1 MQIFIEFNS
10 IWQNSFLDG
19 DDKSYSFKG
28 KHLKNKRKFVA
39 TSKSDKIDH
48 KKITKNTILGILS
61 RLIGDQRKLHDA
73 KVSDDYYFKD
83 KEHLIGE
90 PIVRLK
96 SWEEKVYLKNKSED
110 RPPQGSYLGVI
121 QEDEKFFY
129 SEDAYILWSILY
141 MDIDELLEFI
151 ISDKMNE
158 KKRGDTHPHSLL
170 QKAEELKDTDPIVLL
185 KDEIASIQEKFNKK
199 KENFDKE
206 LKKYLNLSSPTDKE
220 IKSFSKLKEKV
231 EKEEIKL
238 QEDIDK
244 LMKQEE
250 RVIYDKKLNVVLDV
264 LAKKFPQESKNNKYY
279 NKAKIYP
286 ISLYASALY
295 LQLERMKNN
304 KRDIECFLTK
314 QDTLQGFSKNGFSG
328 VRDFLNKLAGNH
340 KKLVGTP
347 STITKSSGEL
357 IITLNI
363 KEDEAEE
370 LKGMIDNAG
379 VSSFYLGKKGLAYVT
394 DIITEEE
401 E

>member
-1 MQIFIEFNS
+1 MQIFIEFDS
-10 IWQNSFLDG
+10 IWQNSFLFRDY
-19 DDKSYSFKG
+19 DKIPKG
-28 KHLKNKRKFVA
+28 KKIGDFKA
-39 TSKSDKIDH
+39 TSKNDKIDH
-48 KKITKNTILGILS
+48 KGITKNTILGILS

-73 KVSDDYYFKD
+73 KASDDYYFKD

-90 PIVRLK
+90 PIVQLK
-96 SWEEKVYLKNKSED
+96 SWDEKVYLKNKSED
-110 RPPQGSYLGVI
+110 RPPEGSYLGVI

-151 ISDKMNE
+151 LSDKMNE

-170 QKAEELKDTDPIVLL
+170 QKAEKLKGLDSIVLL
-185 KDEIASIQEKFNKK
+185 KDEIASMQEKFNKK
-199 KENFDKE
+199 KENFDEKA
-206 LKKYLNLSSPTDKE
+206 KKYSGLSSPTDKE
-220 IKSFSKLKEKV
+220 IKTFSKLKEKI

-238 QEDIDK
+238 QEDIDE

-250 RVIYDKKLNVVLDV
+250 RVIFDKKLHVVLDV
-264 LAKKFPQESKNNKYY
+264 LTKKFPQESKNNKYY
-279 NKAKIYP
+279 NKVKIYP
-286 ISLYASALY
+286 MSLYASALY

-304 KRDIECFLTK
+304 KRDIEYFFTQK
-314 QDTLQGFSKNGFSG
+314 GTLQGFSKSGFNG

-363 KEDEAEE
+363 KEDEAEY
-370 LKGMIDNAG
+370 LKEMIDNAG

-401 E
+401 D